1 MISDNI
7 LEVLFTIGICISF
20 FGLIFGVILDRKN
33 IWHELIK
40 SKFNASAMIIL
51 SIALLI
57 FIAVEVYTVKPTQ
70 QLFFD
75 DDIYQAMALSLIH
88 TGRAWM
94 CNYGNANACY
104 VGGVFHEPIGLSFN
118 IAIAY
123 LIFGVNRT
131 ASYVAQMAIT
141 SIAVIFAFLSSLLLF
156 GKKSTAYFSALLIGI
171 SPIVLVWAMPTN
183 SDMAVLAYS
192 LISFFFLII
201 FIRKRSVLSMFNLLL
216 SIALL
221 SYMKIDALIVVPIF
235 LVAYILLSDSISIY
249 GVIIRDLKLLYNNIL
264 NTRFLFALLIFV
276 IAIYPSIAYASYES
290 INGTYGYSGTN
301 IQKSCATGSYS
312 YITSSGKINVQNF
325 DANICANLYF
335 WLNKFAS
342 SDVVQPISYTIAAI
356 IGIALMTA
364 TRRFRIALV
373 LLIWFFAIFLL
384 YTAFYAGAVTYGV
397 DWRFMLAL
405 MAPFA
410 IFAAFTLGWAV
421 DLISDVLHRV
431 FKLKKHAIAFVP
443 AALCMIFTIL
453 LLYQTYLLFPILSIK
468 PSSIAQAGDARFYE
482 NFVYASAN
490 SIPNSCIVY
499 SYDPTL
505 YILNNKTSAQMSY
518 LYNSSFYSAAAQEH
532 PCAVLDI
539 GYWCAT
545 PGNICGAFENYS
557 DLSPINTTT
566 YNSTGFTYGVYKID
580 NLSKV

>member
-20 FGLIFGVILDRKN
+20 FGLVSGVILDRKS
-33 IWHELIK
+33 ILHELK
-40 SKFNASAMIIL
+40 RSNFNASAIIAL
-51 SIALLI
+51 VVALLI
-57 FIAVEVYTVKPTQ
+57 FIAIEIYVVKPTQ

-94 CNYGNANACY
+94 CNYGNANTCY
-104 VGGVFHEPIGLSFN
+104 IGGVFHEPIGLSFN
-118 IAIAY
+118 IALSY
-123 LIFGVNRT
+123 LILGVNRT
-131 ASYVAQMAIT
+131 AAYAAQMGIA
-141 SIAVIFAFLSSLLLF
+141 SIAVIFAFLSSMLLF
-156 GKKSTAYFSALLIGI
+156 GKKSMAYFSALFIGI

-192 LISFFFLII
+192 LVSFFFLLL
-201 FIRKRSVLSMFNLLL
+201 FIRKHSVLSLFNLLL
-216 SIALL
+216 SLALL
-221 SYMKIDALIVVPIF
+221 SYMKIDAIIVVPIF
-235 LVAYILLSDSISIY
+235 FLAYIILSENISIY
-249 GVIIRDLKLLYNNIL
+249 GSIIKNLKLLYNNIL
-264 NTRFLFALLIFV
+264 NTRFLFTLLVFV
-276 IAIYPSIAYASYES
+276 IAIYPSVAYASYES

-301 IQKSCATGSYS
+301 IQKSCVGGSYA
-312 YITSSGKINVQNF
+312 YITASGKINMQNF

-335 WLNKFAS
+335 WANKFSS
-342 SDVVQPISYTIAAI
+342 SDIVQPLSYTIAAI
-356 IGIALMTA
+356 AGIALMIA

-373 LLIWFFAIFLL
+373 LLIWFFSIFLL
-384 YTAFYAGAVTYGV
+384 YSAFYAGAVTYGV

-410 IFAAFTLGWAV
+410 ILSAFALGWV
-421 DLISDVLHRV
+421 ISAISNALHGAFR
-431 FKLKKHAIAFVP
+431 LKKRAVAFVP
-443 AALCMIFTIL
+443 AALCTIFTIL
-453 LLYQTYLLFPILSIK
+453 LLYQTYLLYPILSIK
-468 PSSIAQAGDARFYE
+468 PSAIAQAGDARFYE

-490 SIPNSCIVY
+490 SIPNSCIIY

-518 LYNSSFYSAAAQEH
+518 LYNSSFYNAASQKH

-545 PGNICGAFENYS
+545 PGNICGSFENYS
-557 DLSPINTTT
+557 NLSPINITT
-566 YNSTGFTYGVYKID
+566 YDPTGFTYGVYKID
-580 NLSKV
+580 NLTKV